1 MLLFLSITPDLCIYQ
16 PRTKNMIIR
25 RKGKRN
31 KNKGR
36 KPHKAHRGKE
46 TKQKTERKLNLSYK
60 EKLNDYVLLK

>member
-1 MLLFLSITPDLCIYQ
+1 
-16 PRTKNMIIR
+16 MIIR

-60 EKLNDYVLLK
+60 ER